1 MKVEYKQAFSEVD
14 AIMCLMPTE
23 LLNKIP
29 KEFIQIIR
37 QEKDMAYNPNI
48 TEPFEEQKLM
58 DETIIILGLI
68 YRDFLTS
75 AEEKKKLQLEDAEE
89 LRKVQEELKEKYN
102 PENVFK
108 NRNTNIKRTEEKKDL
123 IKYEE
128 KNWIKKLFDKIK
140 KIFKK
145 YNH

>member
-14 AIMCLMPTE
+14 AIMCLMPTK

-75 AEEKKKLQLEDAEE
+75 AEERKKLQLEDAEE

>member
-1 MKVEYKQAFSEVD
+1 MRSKKGFTLV
-14 AIMCLMPTE
+14 E
-23 LLNKIP
+23 LL
-29 KEFIQIIR
+29 
-37 QEKDMAYNPNI
+37 
-48 TEPFEEQKLM
+48 T
-58 DETIIILGLI
+58 TIIILGLI

-75 AEEKKKLQLEDAEE
+75 AEERKKLQLEDAEE